1 MNFQA
6 ETDYTYTTKG
16 TEMRYS
22 NFVSLTC
29 SELLLAFANKEDPT
43 DLEAALAVR
52 LDEVLQQLE
61 DYEPDVR
68 TRYVGDA

>member
-1 MNFQA
+1 
-6 ETDYTYTTKG
+6 
-16 TEMRYS
+16 MRYS